1 MEKHYDA
8 SADIW
13 GIGCIFAEL
22 LNCLCSDKKLSMKE
36 KILLPGTSCYPLS
49 PATQSKNDQLNS
61 GADDDGEQEL

>member
-13 GIGCIFAEL
+13 STGCIFAEL
-22 LNCLCSDKKLSMKE
+22 LNCLCSEKKLSMKE

-49 PATQSKNDQLNS
+49 PAAQSKHEYLNS
-61 GADDDGEQEL
+61 GADDASE